1 MSEQIQAKLTSR
13 SGVAMMLQG
22 VKASGAVKG
31 RLLVMS
37 LEQSYRNPSNT
48 NTEITYTFPL
58 PFGAVLLEVEVELNG
73 EQLKGE
79 VTAKSTAKSRYEA
92 AISTG
97 NTGILLERNHDGSFT
112 LELGNLMAREE
123 CKIMVRYGQLLATEH
138 GQIRLMLPTT
148 IAPRYGNPLTQGRL
162 QPHQVPVTD
171 LTAQY
176 SFGIDVMLFGELG
189 QASVSSPSHSTG
201 YFPVTEGLM
210 VRLAQR
216 GHLDRDFV
224 LVISDLK
231 HPSDALAAPDL
242 YVGGQYAVIANF
254 NPSFASA
261 QGAKAKASTLAATP
275 AGITTK
281 ILVDCSGSMNGD
293 SIEAARRALVGI
305 VSGLGAEDRFSL
317 SRFGSTA
324 EHRSR
329 GLWQGTHQAR
339 ASALR
344 WIDAVQADL
353 GGTEMAQALV
363 STIAIAAG
371 TASDILL
378 ITDGE
383 IQGIDEVIQVAS
395 GSRHRVFVVG
405 IGASAAEVHLRRL
418 AAATGGMCD
427 FLPPGEAVEPAVLR
441 MFSRLRAPQ
450 AKNVRVEWPAGLT
463 VRWAQPVQGYAFEHD
478 ALSTCAFVTLS
489 EPALKESQDLGS
501 IKLWGELQQGG
512 PEVLMGEAALRLT
525 ESTTNIVARMTA
537 YTQYSE
543 LELESDALAIPSSL
557 TTAQDLAVQYGLVT
571 RQTNFIL
578 VHERAAVDQA
588 QEMPTAHTVPQML
601 AAGWGGMGSVT
612 GPVTGSLTGSM
623 KGSMKRSDRA
633 VVLRSLDYAVSTS
646 DERPSFLR
654 IQESRQPLE
663 DQAQSM
669 ARSSV
674 WPSKS
679 QQLPRASPLMQS
691 WSVDDFEAPA
701 FLRKYADGQ
710 GPAERDI
717 VQQSINKSDPM
728 LWKPAQTTAKL
739 FGKSDPFAYVGITPA
754 GITQWLATN
763 HPSLW
768 PTTYDQMRELGLGLA
783 ICEWLE
789 FDVAQERAEEEVV
802 SAFLELVLEFDIDV
816 RGGLRQAGRSLKR
829 VISSK
834 PKTHPQ
840 APAASEL
847 HSAIR
852 EGLKGLK
859 AKDWPK
865 RLLEFPAVAL

>member
-1 MSEQIQAKLTSR
+1 MGQQSQANMISR
-13 SGVAMMLQG
+13 IGAELMLQG

-37 LEQSYRNPSNT
+37 LEQSYRNTSDI

-58 PFGAVLLEVEVELNG
+58 PFGAVLLEVEVELND
-73 EQLKGE
+73 EFLKGE
-79 VTAKSTAKSRYEA
+79 VTAKNTARARYEA

-148 IAPRYGNPLTQGRL
+148 IAPRYGNPLTEGRL

-176 SFGIDVMLFGELG
+176 SFGIDVMLFGELA

-201 YFPVTEGLM
+201 YFPVSEGLM

-242 YVGGQYAVIANF
+242 YADGQYAVMANF
-254 NPSFASA
+254 NPSFALA
-261 QGAKAKASTLAATP
+261 QSAKATAATQP
-275 AGITTK
+275 GRAAGITTK

-293 SIEAARRALVGI
+293 SIEAARRALTDI
-305 VSGLGAEDRFSL
+305 VNGLRPEDRFSL
-317 SRFGSTA
+317 SRFGSTV

-329 GLWQGTHQAR
+329 GLWQGTVQAR
-339 ASALR
+339 ASAQR
-344 WIDAVQADL
+344 WVDAVQADL

-363 STIAIAAG
+363 STIALAEG

-378 ITDGE
+378 VTDGE
-383 IQGIDEVIQVAS
+383 IHGIDEVIQVAS

-427 FLPPGEAVEPAVLR
+427 FVAPGEAVEPAVLR

-450 AKNVRVEWPAGLT
+450 AKKVRVEWPAGLT
-463 VRWAQPVQGYAFEHD
+463 VRWAQPVQDYAFEND
-478 ALSTCAFVTLS
+478 ALSMCAFVTLS
-489 EPALKESQDLGS
+489 AKALEESQGLGS
-501 IKLWGELQQGG
+501 IKLWGQLQHGG
-512 PEVLMGEAALRLT
+512 PEVLIGEAALNLT
-525 ESTTNIVARMTA
+525 ESTTNTVARMTA
-537 YTQYSE
+537 FTQYSQ
-543 LELESDALAIPSSL
+543 LERVSDALAIPSSL
-557 TTAQDLAVQYGLVT
+557 TTAQDLAVQYRLVT

-578 VHERAAVDQA
+578 VHERAAADQA
-588 QEMPTAHTVPQML
+588 QEMPTAHAVPQML
-601 AAGWGGMGSVT
+601 AAGWGGTGSVT
-612 GPVTGSLTGSM
+612 GSVTGSMRSADRGMVKRFFSDSLSDSNEGPSYLRAQYSM
-623 KGSMKRSDRA
+623 APID
-633 VVLRSLDYAVSTS
+633 
-646 DERPSFLR
+646 
-654 IQESRQPLE
+654 
-663 DQAQSM
+663 DQAQSLV
-669 ARSSV
+669 RPSV
-674 WPSKS
+674 WRSRSPAVAASK
-679 QQLPRASPLMQS
+679 QS
-691 WSVDDFEAPA
+691 LNTGGIDYFEVPA
-701 FLRKYADGQ
+701 FLRKSADDQGQ
-710 GPAERDI
+710 IGRDI
-717 VQQSINKSDPM
+717 VQQSINKYDPM
-728 LWKPAQTTAKL
+728 LWQSEITPARKTS
-739 FGKSDPFAYVGITPA
+739 GKSDPFAYVGITPA

-768 PTTYDQMRELGLGLA
+768 PTTFGQLRELGLGLA

-789 FDVAQERAEEEVV
+789 FDLAQGRTEEEVV
-802 SAFLELVLEFDIDV
+802 RAFLALVLEFDIDV
-816 RGGLRQAGRSLKR
+816 RGGLRQVGRSLKR
-829 VISSK
+829 VVTPQ
-834 PKTHPQ
+834 PKIQSQ

-865 RLLEFPAVAL
+865 RLLEFPAVA

>member
-1 MSEQIQAKLTSR
+1 MGQQSQANMISR
-13 SGVAMMLQG
+13 IGTELMLQG

-37 LEQSYRNPSNT
+37 LEQSYRNTSDT

-79 VTAKSTAKSRYEA
+79 VTAKSTARARYEA

-97 NTGILLERNHDGSFT
+97 NTGILLERNHDGSHT
-112 LELGNLMAREE
+112 MELGNLMAREE
-123 CKIMVRYGQLLATEH
+123 CNIMVRYGQILATEH

-171 LTAQY
+171 MTAQY
-176 SFGIDVMLFGELG
+176 SFGIDVMLFGELA
-189 QASVSSPSHSTG
+189 QANVSSPSHSTG
-201 YFPVTEGLM
+201 YFPVSEGLM

-242 YVGGQYAVIANF
+242 YVEGQYAVMANF

-261 QGAKAKASTLAATP
+261 QGAKAKASKLAATP

-293 SIEAARRALVGI
+293 SIEAARRALFGI

-329 GLWQGTHQAR
+329 GLWQGTAQAR

-363 STIAIAAG
+363 STIALAAG
-371 TASDILL
+371 TDSDILL

-383 IQGIDEVIQVAS
+383 IHGIDEVIRVAS

-427 FLPPGEAVEPAVLR
+427 FVAPGEAVEPAVLR

-450 AKNVRVEWPAGLT
+450 AKHVRVEWPAGLT
-463 VRWAQPVQGYAFEHD
+463 VRWAQPVQDYAFEND
-478 ALSTCAFVTLS
+478 ALSMCAFVTLS
-489 EPALKESQDLGS
+489 AKALEESQGLGS
-501 IKLWGELQQGG
+501 VKLWGQLQQGG
-512 PEVLMGEAALRLT
+512 PEVLMGEATLRLT
-525 ESTTNIVARMTA
+525 ESTTNTVARMTA
-537 YTQYSE
+537 FTQYNQLDRESE
-543 LELESDALAIPSSL
+543 SESEALAIPSSL
-557 TTAQDLAVQYGLVT
+557 TTAQDLAVQYRLVT
-571 RQTNFIL
+571 SKTNFIL
-578 VHERAAVDQA
+578 VHERSEAEQA

-601 AAGWGGMGSVT
+601 AAGWGGTGSVT
-612 GPVTGSLTGSM
+612 GTVKSADRGTV
-623 KGSMKRSDRA
+623 KRSFSDSLSDGDESPSYLRA
-633 VVLRSLDYAVSTS
+633 QY
-646 DERPSFLR
+646 
-654 IQESRQPLE
+654 SRAPME
-663 DQAQSM
+663 DQAQSLVRPS
-669 ARSSV
+669 AWRGRSPAVSPAV
-674 WPSKS
+674 AASK
-679 QQLPRASPLMQS
+679 QS
-691 WSVDDFEAPA
+691 LKTGGADDFEVPA
-701 FLRKYADGQ
+701 FLRKSGDDWGST
-710 GPAERDI
+710 GRDI
-717 VQQSINKSDPM
+717 VQQSINKNDPM
-728 LWKPAQTTAKL
+728 LWRAAQTDTKL

-768 PTTYDQMRELGLGLA
+768 PTTFGQLRELGLGLA

-789 FDVAQERAEEEVV
+789 FDLAQGRTEEEVV
-802 SAFLELVLEFDIDV
+802 RAFLALVLEFDIDV
-816 RGGLRQAGRSLKR
+816 RGGLRQVGRSLKA
-829 VISSK
+829 VISPQ
-834 PKTHPQ
+834 PKMQSQ
-840 APAASEL
+840 ATAESEL

-865 RLLEFPAVAL
+865 RLLEFPAVAV

>member
-1 MSEQIQAKLTSR
+1 MGQHSQANMISR
-13 SGVAMMLQG
+13 IGTELMLQG

-37 LEQSYRNPSNT
+37 LEQSYRNTSDT

-79 VTAKSTAKSRYEA
+79 VTAKSTARARYEA

-123 CKIMVRYGQLLATEH
+123 CKIMVRYGQILATEH

-148 IAPRYGNPLTQGRL
+148 IAPRYGNPLTEGRL

-171 LTAQY
+171 MTAQY
-176 SFGIDVMLFGELG
+176 SFGIDVMLFGELA
-189 QASVSSPSHSTG
+189 QANVSSPSHSTG
-201 YFPVTEGLM
+201 YYPVSEGLM

-242 YVGGQYAVIANF
+242 CVDGQYAVMANF
-254 NPSFASA
+254 NPSFAL
-261 QGAKAKASTLAATP
+261 AKNANAADTTP
-275 AGITTK
+275 VGITTK

-293 SIEAARRALVGI
+293 SIEAARRALTDI
-305 VSGLGAEDRFSL
+305 VNGLRPEDRFSL

-329 GLWQGTHQAR
+329 GLWQGTVQAR

-363 STIAIAAG
+363 STIALAAG

-378 ITDGE
+378 VTDGE
-383 IQGIDEVIQVAS
+383 IQGIDEVIRVAS

-427 FLPPGEAVEPAVLR
+427 FVAPGEAVEPAVLR

-463 VRWAQPVQGYAFEHD
+463 VRWAQPVQDYAFEND
-478 ALSTCAFVTLS
+478 ALSMCAFATLS
-489 EPALKESQDLGS
+489 AKALEDSQGLGS
-501 IKLWGELQQGG
+501 VKLWGQLQQGG
-512 PEVLMGEAALRLT
+512 PEVLMGEAALNLT
-525 ESTTNIVARMTA
+525 ESTTNTVARMTA
-537 YTQYSE
+537 FTQYSQ
-543 LELESDALAIPSSL
+543 LDRESEALAIPSSL
-557 TTAQDLAVQYGLVT
+557 TTAQDLAVQYRLVT
-571 RQTNFIL
+571 SKTNFIL
-578 VHERAAVDQA
+578 VHERAAAEQA

-601 AAGWGGMGSVT
+601 AAGWGGTGSVT
-612 GPVTGSLTGSM
+612 GSM
-623 KGSMKRSDRA
+623 KSADRGMVKRSFSDSLSDGDETPSYLRA
-633 VVLRSLDYAVSTS
+633 QYSKA
-646 DERPSFLR
+646 PM
-654 IQESRQPLE
+654 E
-663 DQAQSM
+663 DQAQSLV
-669 ARSSV
+669 RPSV
-674 WPSKS
+674 WRMKS
-679 QQLPRASPLMQS
+679 RAAAAPKQS
-691 WSVDDFEAPA
+691 LNTGGADDFEVPA
-701 FLRKYADGQ
+701 FLRKSADDWGST
-710 GPAERDI
+710 GRDI
-717 VQQSINKSDPM
+717 VQQSINKNDPM
-728 LWKPAQTTAKL
+728 LWRAAQTDTKL

-768 PTTYDQMRELGLGLA
+768 PTTFGQLRELGLGLA

-789 FDVAQERAEEEVV
+789 FGVGEGRSQEVV
-802 SAFLELVLEFDIDV
+802 IRAFLDELREFGLDA
-816 RGGLRQAGRSLKR
+816 RGGLRQAGRSLKNA
-829 VISSK
+829 IYPQ
-834 PKTHPQ
+834 PKGE
-840 APAASEL
+840 AVSEL
-847 HSAIR
+847 HSDIR
-852 EGLKGLK
+852 QGLKGVK
-859 AKDWPK
+859 AKDWPPG
-865 RLLEFPAVAL
+865 LLEFPSAVMA

>member
-13 SGVAMMLQG
+13 AGVAMMLQG

-37 LEQSYRNPSNT
+37 LEQSYRNTSDT

-79 VTAKSTAKSRYEA
+79 VTAKSTARARYEA

-176 SFGIDVMLFGELG
+176 SFGIDVMLFGELA

-242 YVGGQYAVIANF
+242 YVEGQYAVMANF
-254 NPSFASA
+254 NPSFAL
-261 QGAKAKASTLAATP
+261 AKNANAADTTP
-275 AGITTK
+275 VGITTK

-305 VSGLGAEDRFSL
+305 ISGLGAEDRFSL

-405 IGASAAEVHLRRL
+405 IGANAAEVHLRRL

-427 FLPPGEAVEPAVLR
+427 FVAPGEAVEPAVLR

-450 AKNVRVEWPAGLT
+450 AKHVRVEWPAGLT
-463 VRWAQPVQGYAFEHD
+463 VRWAQPVQDYAFEHD
-478 ALSTCAFVTLS
+478 AFSTCAFVTLS
-489 EPALKESQDLGS
+489 SKALEESQGLGS

-557 TTAQDLAVQYGLVT
+557 TAAQDLAVQYGLVT

-578 VHERAAVDQA
+578 VHERAAADQA

-601 AAGWGGMGSVT
+601 AAGWGGTGSVT
-612 GPVTGSLTGSM
+612 GSVTGSM

-633 VVLRSLDYAVSTS
+633 VVLRSLDHAVSTS

-691 WSVDDFEAPA
+691 WGVDDFEAPA

-728 LWKPAQTTAKL
+728 LWKPAQTTAKI

-768 PTTYDQMRELGLGLA
+768 PTTYGQMRELGLGLA

-865 RLLEFPAVAL
+865 RLLEFPALV

>member
-1 MSEQIQAKLTSR
+1 MGQQSQANMISR
-13 SGVAMMLQG
+13 IGAELMLQG
-22 VKASGAVKG
+22 IKASGAVKG

-37 LEQSYRNPSNT
+37 LEQSYRNTSDT

-58 PFGAVLLEVEVELNG
+58 PFGAVLLEVEVELND
-73 EQLKGE
+73 EFLKGE
-79 VTAKSTAKSRYEA
+79 VTAKNTARARYEA

-148 IAPRYGNPLTQGRL
+148 IAPRYGNPLTEGGL

-176 SFGIDVMLFGELG
+176 NFGIDVMLFGELG
-189 QASVSSPSHSTG
+189 QANVSSPSHSTG
-201 YFPVTEGLM
+201 YYPVSEGLM

-242 YVGGQYAVIANF
+242 YVEGQYAVMANF
-254 NPSFASA
+254 NPSFALAKNASA
-261 QGAKAKASTLAATP
+261 ADTTP
-275 AGITTK
+275 VGITTK

-293 SIEAARRALVGI
+293 SIEAARRALADI
-305 VSGLGAEDRFSL
+305 VDGLRPEDRFSL

-329 GLWQGTHQAR
+329 GLWQGTAQAR

-344 WIDAVQADL
+344 WIDSVQADL

-363 STIAIAAG
+363 STIALAAG

-378 ITDGE
+378 VTDGE
-383 IQGIDEVIQVAS
+383 IQGIDEVIRVAS

-427 FLPPGEAVEPAVLR
+427 FVAPGEAVEPAVLR

-450 AKNVRVEWPAGLT
+450 AKQVRVEWPAGLT
-463 VRWAQPVQGYAFEHD
+463 VRWAQPVQDYAFEND
-478 ALSTCAFVTLS
+478 ALSMCAFVTLS
-489 EPALKESQDLGS
+489 AKALEESQGLGS
-501 IKLWGELQQGG
+501 VKLWGQLQQGG
-512 PEVLMGEAALRLT
+512 PEVLMGEAALNLT
-525 ESTTNIVARMTA
+525 ESTTNTVARMTA
-537 YTQYSE
+537 FTQYSQ
-543 LELESDALAIPSSL
+543 LERESEALAIPSSL
-557 TTAQDLAVQYGLVT
+557 TTAQDLAVQYRLVT

-578 VHERAAVDQA
+578 VHERSEAEQA

-601 AAGWGGMGSVT
+601 AAGWGGTGSVT
-612 GPVTGSLTGSM
+612 GSVTGSM
-623 KGSMKRSDRA
+623 KSADRGMVKRSFSD
-633 VVLRSLDYAVSTS
+633 SLS
-646 DERPSFLR
+646 DSNESPSYLQAQYSMAPL
-654 IQESRQPLE
+654 QE
-663 DQAQSM
+663 QAQSLV
-669 ARSSV
+669 RPSV
-674 WPSKS
+674 WRSRSPAVSPAVAVSK
-679 QQLPRASPLMQS
+679 QS
-691 WSVDDFEAPA
+691 LKTGGNDDFEVPA
-701 FLRKYADGQ
+701 FLRKSADDWGST
-710 GPAERDI
+710 GRDI
-717 VQQSINKSDPM
+717 VQQSINKNDPM
-728 LWKPAQTTAKL
+728 LWRAAQTDTKL

-768 PTTYDQMRELGLGLA
+768 PTTFGQLRELGLGLA

-789 FDVAQERAEEEVV
+789 FDLAHGRTEDEVV
-802 SAFLELVLEFDIDV
+802 RAFLELVLEFDIDV
-816 RGGLRQAGRSLKR
+816 RGGLRQVGRSLKA
-829 VISSK
+829 VISPQSK
-834 PKTHPQ
+834 MQPQ
-840 APAASEL
+840 AAVSEL

-865 RLLEFPAVAL
+865 RLLEFPAVA

>member
-13 SGVAMMLQG
+13 DGVAIMLQG

-79 VTAKSTAKSRYEA
+79 VSAKSIARARYEA

-176 SFGIDVMLFGELG
+176 SFGIDVMLFGELA
-189 QASVSSPSHSTG
+189 QANVSSPSHSTG
-201 YFPVTEGLM
+201 YFPVSEGLM

-242 YVGGQYAVIANF
+242 YVDGQYAVMANF
-254 NPSFASA
+254 NPSFAL
-261 QGAKAKASTLAATP
+261 AKNGNAAYTTP
-275 AGITTK
+275 PGITTK

-293 SIEAARRALVGI
+293 SIEAARRALTDI
-305 VSGLGAEDRFSL
+305 VNGLRPEDRFSL

-329 GLWQGTHQAR
+329 GLWQGTVQAR
-339 ASALR
+339 ASAQR
-344 WIDAVQADL
+344 WVEAVQADL

-363 STIAIAAG
+363 STIALAEG

-378 ITDGE
+378 VTDGE
-383 IQGIDEVIQVAS
+383 IHGIGEVIRIAS

-427 FLPPGEAVEPAVLR
+427 FVAPGEAVEPAVLR
-441 MFSRLRAPQ
+441 MFSRLRGPQ
-450 AKNVRVEWPAGLT
+450 AKKVRVEWPAGLT
-463 VRWAQPVQGYAFEHD
+463 VRWAQPVQDYAFEND
-478 ALSTCAFVTLS
+478 ALSMCAFVTMS
-489 EPALKESQDLGS
+489 AQAPKESQSLGS

-525 ESTTNIVARMTA
+525 ESTTNTVARMTA
-537 YTQYSE
+537 FTQYSQ
-543 LELESDALAIPSSL
+543 LDRESESESESESEALAIPPSL
-557 TTAQDLAVQYGLVT
+557 TTAQDLAVQYRLVT

-578 VHERAAVDQA
+578 VHERAAAEQA

-601 AAGWGGMGSVT
+601 AAGWGGTGSVT
-612 GPVTGSLTGSM
+612 GTARGSS
-623 KGSMKRSDRA
+623 KRSFSDSLSDGDETPSYARSQYSRA
-633 VVLRSLDYAVSTS
+633 
-646 DERPSFLR
+646 PM
-654 IQESRQPLE
+654 E
-663 DQAQSM
+663 DQAQSQ
-669 ARSSV
+669 ARPSV
-674 WPSKS
+674 WRMKS
-679 QQLPRASPLMQS
+679 RAAAAPKQS
-691 WSVDDFEAPA
+691 LNTGGADDFEVPA
-701 FLRKYADGQ
+701 FLRKSADDWGST
-710 GPAERDI
+710 GRDI
-717 VQQSINKSDPM
+717 VQQSINKNDPM
-728 LWKPAQTTAKL
+728 LWRPAQTDTKL

-768 PTTYDQMRELGLGLA
+768 PTTFGQLRELGLGLA

-789 FDVAQERAEEEVV
+789 FDLAQGRTEEEVV
-802 SAFLELVLEFDIDV
+802 RAFLELVLEFDIEV
-816 RGGLRQAGRSLKR
+816 RGGLRQVGRSLKR
-829 VISSK
+829 VITPQ
-834 PKTHPQ
+834 PKIQ
-840 APAASEL
+840 SQVPAASEL
-847 HSAIR
+847 HIAIR

-859 AKDWPK
+859 AKDWPR
-865 RLLEFPAVAL
+865 RLLEFPAVAT

>member
-1 MSEQIQAKLTSR
+1 MSEQIQANLTSR
-13 SGVAMMLQG
+13 DGVAIMLQG

-79 VTAKSTAKSRYEA
+79 VTAKSTARARYEA

-176 SFGIDVMLFGELG
+176 SLGIDVMLFGELG
-189 QASVSSPSHSTG
+189 QASVASPSHSTG
-201 YFPVTEGLM
+201 YFPITEGLM

-242 YVGGQYAVIANF
+242 YVGDQYAVMANF

-261 QGAKAKASTLAATP
+261 QSAKARASTLAATP

-305 VSGLGAEDRFSL
+305 ISGLGAEDRFSL

-344 WIDAVQADL
+344 WIEAVQADL

-427 FLPPGEAVEPAVLR
+427 FVAPGEAVEPAVLR

-450 AKNVRVEWPAGLT
+450 AKHVRVEWPAGLT
-463 VRWAQPVQGYAFEHD
+463 VRWAQPVQDYAFEHD
-478 ALSTCAFVTLS
+478 AFSTCAFVTLS
-489 EPALKESQDLGS
+489 SKALEESQSLGS

-512 PEVLMGEAALRLT
+512 PEVLMGEATLRLT

-537 YTQYSE
+537 YNQYSE

-557 TTAQDLAVQYGLVT
+557 TTGQDLAVQYGLVT

-578 VHERAAVDQA
+578 VHERAAADQA
-588 QEMPTAHTVPQML
+588 QEMPTANTVPQML
-601 AAGWGGMGSVT
+601 AAGWGGTGSVT
-612 GPVTGSLTGSM
+612 
-623 KGSMKRSDRA
+623 GSMKRSDRA
-633 VVLRSLDYAVSTS
+633 MVLRSLDHAVSTS

-669 ARSSV
+669 VRSSV

-691 WSVDDFEAPA
+691 WGVDDFEAPA

-728 LWKPAQTTAKL
+728 LWKPAQTTAKI

-768 PTTYDQMRELGLGLA
+768 PTTYGQMRELGLGLA

-802 SAFLELVLEFDIDV
+802 SAFLELVLEFGIDV

-840 APAASEL
+840 APATSEL
-847 HSAIR
+847 HSVIR

-865 RLLEFPAVAL
+865 RLLEFPALAE

>member
-1 MSEQIQAKLTSR
+1 MSEQIQANLTSR
-13 SGVAMMLQG
+13 DGVAIMLQG

-79 VTAKSTAKSRYEA
+79 VTAKSTARARYEA

-176 SFGIDVMLFGELG
+176 SLGIDVMLFGELG
-189 QASVSSPSHSTG
+189 QASVASPSHSTG
-201 YFPVTEGLM
+201 YFPITEGLM

-242 YVGGQYAVIANF
+242 YVGDQYAVMANF

-261 QGAKAKASTLAATP
+261 QSAKVRASTLAATP

-305 VSGLGAEDRFSL
+305 ISGLGAEDRFSL

-344 WIDAVQADL
+344 WIEAVQADL

-427 FLPPGEAVEPAVLR
+427 FVAPGEAVEPAVLR

-450 AKNVRVEWPAGLT
+450 AKHVRVEWPAGLT
-463 VRWAQPVQGYAFEHD
+463 VRWAQPVQDYAFEHD
-478 ALSTCAFVTLS
+478 AFSTCAFVTLS
-489 EPALKESQDLGS
+489 SKALEESQSLGS

-512 PEVLMGEAALRLT
+512 PEVLMGEATLRLT

-537 YTQYSE
+537 YNQYSE

-557 TTAQDLAVQYGLVT
+557 TTGQDLAVQYGLVT

-578 VHERAAVDQA
+578 VHERAAADQA
-588 QEMPTAHTVPQML
+588 QEMPTANTVPQML
-601 AAGWGGMGSVT
+601 AAGWGGTGSVT
-612 GPVTGSLTGSM
+612 
-623 KGSMKRSDRA
+623 GSMKRSDRA
-633 VVLRSLDYAVSTS
+633 MVLRSLDHAVSTS

-669 ARSSV
+669 VRSSV

-691 WSVDDFEAPA
+691 WGVDDFEAPA

-728 LWKPAQTTAKL
+728 LWKPAQTTAKI

-768 PTTYDQMRELGLGLA
+768 PTTYGQMRELGLGLA

-802 SAFLELVLEFDIDV
+802 SAFLELVLEFGIDV

-840 APAASEL
+840 APATSEL

-865 RLLEFPAVAL
+865 RLLEFPALAE

>member
-1 MSEQIQAKLTSR
+1 MGQQSQANMISR
-13 SGVAMMLQG
+13 IGTDLMLQG

-37 LEQSYRNPSNT
+37 LQQSYRNTSDT

-79 VTAKSTAKSRYEA
+79 VTAKSTARARYEA
-92 AISTG
+92 TISTG

-148 IAPRYGNPLTQGRL
+148 IAPRYGNPLTEGRL

-171 LTAQY
+171 MTAQY

-189 QASVSSPSHSTG
+189 QANVSSPSHSTG
-201 YFPVTEGLM
+201 YYPVSEGLM

-242 YVGGQYAVIANF
+242 YVEGQYAVMANF
-254 NPSFASA
+254 NPSFAL
-261 QGAKAKASTLAATP
+261 AKNANAADTTP
-275 AGITTK
+275 IGITTK

-293 SIEAARRALVGI
+293 SIEAARRALTDI
-305 VSGLGAEDRFSL
+305 VNGLRPEDRFSL

-329 GLWQGTHQAR
+329 GLWQGTAQAR

-363 STIAIAAG
+363 STIALAEGA
-371 TASDILL
+371 ASDILL
-378 ITDGE
+378 VTDGE
-383 IQGIDEVIQVAS
+383 IHGIDEVIRIAS

-427 FLPPGEAVEPAVLR
+427 FVAPGEAVEPAVLR

-463 VRWAQPVQGYAFEHD
+463 VRWAQPVQDYAFEND
-478 ALSTCAFVTLS
+478 ALSMCAFVTLS
-489 EPALKESQDLGS
+489 AKALEESQGLGS
-501 IKLWGELQQGG
+501 VKLWGQLQQGG
-512 PEVLMGEAALRLT
+512 PEVLMGEAALNLT
-525 ESTTNIVARMTA
+525 ESTTNTVARMTA
-537 YTQYSE
+537 FTQYSQ
-543 LELESDALAIPSSL
+543 LERESEALAIPSSL
-557 TTAQDLAVQYGLVT
+557 TTGQDLAVQYRLVT

-578 VHERAAVDQA
+578 VHERVAAEQA
-588 QEMPTAHTVPQML
+588 QEMPTVHTVPQML
-601 AAGWGGMGSVT
+601 AAGWGGTGSVT
-612 GPVTGSLTGSM
+612 
-623 KGSMKRSDRA
+623 
-633 VVLRSLDYAVSTS
+633 RSLGSPGRAMRSFDDSLPTQSSAMSFSKMHLSVNAMVQEDSLS
-646 DERPSFLR
+646 RPSVWR
-654 IQESRQPLE
+654 SRRP
-663 DQAQSM
+663 AAAASK
-669 ARSSV
+669 
-674 WPSKS
+674 PSL
-679 QQLPRASPLMQS
+679 QTGG
-691 WSVDDFEAPA
+691 VDDFEVPA
-701 FLRKYADGQ
+701 FLRKSADDL
-710 GPAERDI
+710 GPAGRDI
-717 VQQSINKSDPM
+717 VQQSINKNDSL
-728 LWKPAQTTAKL
+728 LWRPAQTDTKL

-754 GITQWLATN
+754 GITQWLAIN

-768 PTTYDQMRELGLGLA
+768 PTTYGQLRELGLGLA

-789 FDVAQERAEEEVV
+789 FGVGQDLAQEVV
-802 SAFLELVLEFDIDV
+802 IGAFFDVLREFNLDA
-816 RGGLRQAGRSLKR
+816 RGGLRQAGRSLKNA
-829 VISSK
+829 IY
-834 PKTHPQ
+834 PQ
-840 APAASEL
+840 TKVEAASDL
-847 HSAIR
+847 HVAIR
-852 EGLKGLK
+852 LGLKGVK
-859 AKDWPK
+859 AKDWP
-865 RLLEFPAVAL
+865 LGVLEFPAPVIA

>member
-1 MSEQIQAKLTSR
+1 MSEQIQANLTSR
-13 SGVAMMLQG
+13 DGVAIMLQG

-79 VTAKSTAKSRYEA
+79 VTAKSTARARYEA

-176 SFGIDVMLFGELG
+176 SLGIDVMLFGELG
-189 QASVSSPSHSTG
+189 QASVASPSHSTG
-201 YFPVTEGLM
+201 YFPITEGLM

-242 YVGGQYAVIANF
+242 YVGDQYAVMANF

-261 QGAKAKASTLAATP
+261 QSAKARASTLAATP

-305 VSGLGAEDRFSL
+305 ISGLGAEDRFSL

-344 WIDAVQADL
+344 WIEAVQADL

-427 FLPPGEAVEPAVLR
+427 FVAPGEAVEPAVLR

-450 AKNVRVEWPAGLT
+450 AKHVRVEWPAGLT
-463 VRWAQPVQGYAFEHD
+463 VRWAQPVQDYAFEHD
-478 ALSTCAFVTLS
+478 AFSTCAFVTLS
-489 EPALKESQDLGS
+489 SKALEESQSLGS

-512 PEVLMGEAALRLT
+512 PEVLMGEATLRLT

-537 YTQYSE
+537 YNQYSE

-557 TTAQDLAVQYGLVT
+557 TTGQDLAVQYGLVT

-578 VHERAAVDQA
+578 VHERAAADQA
-588 QEMPTAHTVPQML
+588 QEMPTANTVPQML
-601 AAGWGGMGSVT
+601 AAGWGGTGSVT
-612 GPVTGSLTGSM
+612 
-623 KGSMKRSDRA
+623 GSMKRSDRA
-633 VVLRSLDYAVSTS
+633 MVLRSLDHAVSTS

-669 ARSSV
+669 VRSSV

-679 QQLPRASPLMQS
+679 HQQTPRASPLMQS
-691 WSVDDFEAPA
+691 WGVDDFEAPA

-728 LWKPAQTTAKL
+728 LWKPAQTTAKI

-768 PTTYDQMRELGLGLA
+768 PTTYGQMRELGLGLA

-802 SAFLELVLEFDIDV
+802 SAFLELVLEFGIDV

-840 APAASEL
+840 APATSEL

-865 RLLEFPAVAL
+865 RLLEFPALAE

>member
-1 MSEQIQAKLTSR
+1 MGQQSQANMISR
-13 SGVAMMLQG
+13 IGAELMLQG
-22 VKASGAVKG
+22 IKASGAVKG

-37 LEQSYRNPSNT
+37 LEQSYRNTSDT

-79 VTAKSTAKSRYEA
+79 VTAKNTARARYEA

-148 IAPRYGNPLTQGRL
+148 IAPRYGNPLTEGRL

-171 LTAQY
+171 MTAQY

-189 QASVSSPSHSTG
+189 QANVSSPSHSTG
-201 YFPVTEGLM
+201 YFPVSGGLM

-224 LVISDLK
+224 LVISDLR

-242 YVGGQYAVIANF
+242 YQDGQYAVMANF
-254 NPSFASA
+254 NPSFALAQSA
-261 QGAKAKASTLAATP
+261 NAAAATATTKLGTA

-293 SIEAARRALVGI
+293 SIEAARRALTDI
-305 VSGLGAEDRFSL
+305 VNGLRPEDRFSL

-329 GLWQGTHQAR
+329 GLWQGTVQAR

-363 STIAIAAG
+363 STIALAAG

-378 ITDGE
+378 VTDGE
-383 IQGIDEVIQVAS
+383 IQGIDEVIRVAS

-427 FLPPGEAVEPAVLR
+427 FVAPGEAVEPAVLR

-450 AKNVRVEWPAGLT
+450 AKHVRVEWPAGLT
-463 VRWAQPVQGYAFEHD
+463 VRWAQPVQDYAFEND
-478 ALSTCAFVTLS
+478 ALSMCAFATLS
-489 EPALKESQDLGS
+489 AKALEDSQGLGS
-501 IKLWGELQQGG
+501 VKLWGQLQQGG
-512 PEVLMGEAALRLT
+512 PEVLMGEAALNLT
-525 ESTTNIVARMTA
+525 ESTTNTVARMTA
-537 YTQYSE
+537 FTQYSQ
-543 LELESDALAIPSSL
+543 LDRESEALAIPSSL
-557 TTAQDLAVQYGLVT
+557 TTAQDLAVQYRLVT
-571 RQTNFIL
+571 SKTNFIL
-578 VHERAAVDQA
+578 VHERAAAEQA

-601 AAGWGGMGSVT
+601 AAGWGGTGSVT
-612 GPVTGSLTGSM
+612 GSVTSSM
-623 KGSMKRSDRA
+623 KSADRSTVKRSFSDSLSDSNESPSYLRA
-633 VVLRSLDYAVSTS
+633 QYSKA
-646 DERPSFLR
+646 PM
-654 IQESRQPLE
+654 E
-663 DQAQSM
+663 DQAQSLV
-669 ARSSV
+669 RPSV
-674 WPSKS
+674 WRMKSPAAAASK
-679 QQLPRASPLMQS
+679 QS
-691 WSVDDFEAPA
+691 LKTGGNDDFEVPA
-701 FLRKYADGQ
+701 FLRKSADDWGST
-710 GPAERDI
+710 GRDI

-728 LWKPAQTTAKL
+728 LWRSAQTGSKL
-739 FGKSDPFAYVGITPA
+739 MGKSDPFAYVGITPA

-768 PTTYDQMRELGLGLA
+768 PTTFGQLRELGLGLA

-789 FDVAQERAEEEVV
+789 IDLAQGRTEEEVV
-802 SAFLELVLEFDIDV
+802 RAFLELVLEFDIDV
-816 RGGLRQAGRSLKR
+816 RGGLRQVGRSLKR
-829 VISSK
+829 VVTPQ
-834 PKTHPQ
+834 PKIQSQ
-840 APAASEL
+840 APAVSEL
-847 HSAIR
+847 HAAILG
-852 EGLKGLK
+852 GLKGLK
-859 AKDWPK
+859 AKEWPK
-865 RLLEFPAVAL
+865 RLLEFPAVA